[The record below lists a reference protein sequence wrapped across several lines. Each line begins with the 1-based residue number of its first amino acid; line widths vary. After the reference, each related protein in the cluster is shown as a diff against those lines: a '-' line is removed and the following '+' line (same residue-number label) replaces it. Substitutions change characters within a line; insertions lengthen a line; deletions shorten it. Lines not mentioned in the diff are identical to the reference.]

1 MNQITSNQPD
11 EFTDEFETYSESPS
25 LQFIVDVDVYEG
37 PLDLLLSLARTQKVD
52 LSCISVLALA
62 KQYLSFISVAHRLR
76 IDLAAEYLVMA
87 AWLAY
92 LKSLLLVPEKHSEVE
107 PSGEDLASALAFRLQ
122 RLDAMRNSAT
132 KLINGN
138 QLERDIWPRGMP
150 EPILV
155 NQTRRWS
162 TTLYDLLSAYVTN
175 CQKHVSSYI
184 GMHRRKVWTLAE
196 ARETLTKLLG
206 TNINWLPIESY
217 LVEIIVQ
224 HSDERASILASTFS
238 ASLELVKEGVIEIR
252 QKEIFESPLIR
263 FKDQVAAGQLSHQT
277 NNSLVH

>member
-1 MNQITSNQPD
+1 MNQITSYQPD
-11 EFTDEFETYSESPS
+11 EFDEFETNSNSPT
-25 LQFIVDVDVYEG
+25 LRFIVDVDVYEG

-52 LSCISVLALA
+52 LACISVLALA
-62 KQYLSFISVAHRLR
+62 EQYLNFISEAHRLR

-92 LKSLLLVPEKHSEVE
+92 LKSLLLVPEKHSEDE

-122 RLDAMRNSAT
+122 RLDAMRNSAA
-132 KLINGN
+132 KLMSGI
-138 QLERDIWPRGMP
+138 QLEKDIWPRGMP

-155 NQTRRWS
+155 NKSSQWS
-162 TTLYDLLSAYVTN
+162 VTLYDLLSAYVTN
-175 CQKHVSSYI
+175 CQKHVTSYI

-196 ARETLTKLLG
+196 ARQILTKLLG

-217 LVEIIVQ
+217 LLDIITQ
-224 HSDERASILASTFS
+224 HSEDRNTILASTFS

-252 QKEIFESPLIR
+252 QAKVFESPLIR
-263 FKDQVAAGQLSHQT
+263 FKDYAIDEQLTQADSSMIH
-277 NNSLVH
+277 